1 MHTHLLPLGVAGRG
15 GREQGGCVGMAF
27 REEVWKKSRQE
38 IKNTHSWR
46 HKWDNK
52 FVISA

>member
-27 REEVWKKSRQE
+27 GEDVWKKSRQE
-38 IKNTHSWR
+38 IKNTHS
-46 HKWDNK
+46 
-52 FVISA
+52 